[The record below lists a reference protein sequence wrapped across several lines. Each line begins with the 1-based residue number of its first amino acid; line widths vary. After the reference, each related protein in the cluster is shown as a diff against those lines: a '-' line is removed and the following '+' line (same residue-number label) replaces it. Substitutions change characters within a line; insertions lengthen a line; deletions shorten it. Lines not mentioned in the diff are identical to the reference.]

1 MSLCIVHDLPGRL
14 RLRGGSK
21 PEAALLLRGIA
32 LRTHTGV
39 LAIRHSPLAGSLL
52 VLYDPTVLNRG
63 DLLLV
68 LHDALHQEPTAHAVA
83 APHDQGR
90 IVSEALSRLT
100 KLLED
105 D

>member
-1 MSLCIVHDLPGRL
+1 VSLCIVYDLPGRL
-14 RLRGGSK
+14 RLRSGSK